1 MNSQEQQDDPQTVKL
16 DFSGLGPA
24 LEKRDEALVAR
35 IVEQLR
41 KKSTPPEGRGF
52 TEAYSDSLDKVAE
65 TLQKVQESGWKMQEE
80 WTIAIPGYHQNELRA
95 GLRDYVW
102 TTTVLQGE
110 QGDVARIPYV
120 MDFDFEI
127 LGAVGNAFAGAT
139 TGIIAGL
146 ITTLYEA
153 GAWTDVPYNLIERF
167 DRNLLDELNAVFAR
181 AAVRAE
187 DAQIGTLINALTNTN
202 FANSGMP
209 PGAGGV
215 ALVGTVGR
223 STGPAAFYAAN
234 VPQALARLLRCDK
247 SVVPGECV
255 LYMTGSAYGALLE
268 ELSASQVIAHAVPTI
283 ITQGEIEKYLGV
295 AIVVGGYRLWNFRT
309 NNATG
314 TMEVCYLM
322 RGKRAVALAPKRD
335 ILIETDKQIVTRQLR
350 VTGSHTFGVLLLD
363 WKEIVYIWTSQA
375 Y

>member
-1 MNSQEQQDDPQTVKL
+1 MDHQEQDPEGQKLVL
-16 DFSGLGPA
+16 DFSKFGPA
-24 LEKRDEALVAR
+24 MEKRDEALIKR
-35 IVEQLR
+35 LLEELR
-41 KKSTPPEGRGF
+41 KEPKSPQGKGF

-65 TLQKVQESGWKMQEE
+65 SLQNVQESNWKMKEE
-80 WTIAIPGYHQNELRA
+80 WTVAIPNYHQREIRA
-95 GLRDYVW
+95 GLRDHVW

-120 MDFDFEI
+120 MDFDFQI
-127 LGAVGNAFAGAT
+127 LAAVGAAFAAST

-187 DAQIGTLINALTNTN
+187 DWQIMTLINARTNTN
-202 FANSGMP
+202 YGNCL
-209 PGAGGV
+209 PGGA
-215 ALVGTVGR
+215 ALTGTVGR

-234 VPQALARLLRCDK
+234 VPAALGRLMAVGK
-247 SVVPGECV
+247 SVTPGECV
-255 LYMTGSAYGALLE
+255 LYMTGMAYAALLT
-268 ELSASQVIAHAVPTI
+268 ELAASTAISNAAPSVIV
-283 ITQGEIEKYLGV
+283 QGEVEKYLGV
-295 AIVVGGYRLWNFRT
+295 SVVVGGYRPWNQRT
-309 NNATG
+309 NAATG
-314 TMEVCYLM
+314 TMEICFLM

-335 ILIETDKQIVTRQLR
+335 ILIETDKQIATRQLR
-350 VTGSHTFGVLLLD
+350 VTGSHTYGILLLD
-363 WKEIVYIWTSQA
+363 WKELVQIWTSQA